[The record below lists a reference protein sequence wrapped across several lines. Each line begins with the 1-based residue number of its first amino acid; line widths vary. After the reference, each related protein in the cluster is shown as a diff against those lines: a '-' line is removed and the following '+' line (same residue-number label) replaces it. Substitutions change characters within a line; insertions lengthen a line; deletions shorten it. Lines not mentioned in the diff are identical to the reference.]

1 MASLFEPA
9 VCRHRKKPGTH
20 MDSILNTSVNLQS
33 TSVEPLACAT
43 IRKIMAVPPT
53 WTNVALVAAG
63 VKHCLDLAIDAMPS
77 LQLQLSAAM
86 ENLDKFAEKANEP
99 ATPWAIGM
107 WGLHT
112 AYPAWTMFASV
123 RQLPSQDVALAMGYL
138 SAQAYLAGERI
149 DTNTVVELKR
159 ALNHRVAREITEGEL
174 EAVVSRVRARA
185 FKRLE
190 RISVAKLAGAPLGR
204 ISQRVNVLGCL
215 AARLGYKFGSGDASF
230 ATSKQLTPL
239 DLHSAIRQLL
249 AKLESGC
256 SNSLQTLLSFCIG
269 LPWHLCRDVQIT
281 YGDRPQAEVVWIDAG
296 SGLIFT
302 DLSETLKTL
311 GAATHRSHLETS
323 LLLVRP
329 LPQSIAE
336 LLQATV
342 ARNPLIQR
350 VSDFET
356 SRSTSRRKLNMPR
369 LHWSDSLAQMLASA
383 PAAALKA
390 TGRKDLAA
398 LCTLGFGLITKADLH
413 YLVFKNDEIF
423 QACDDFYRAIGMG
436 PAIEPKLGSET
447 HFGSR
452 RTPDEQWIKD
462 TFEAAAKDI
471 KANRCGRRYTL
482 NSLCRHH
489 NSFAQYI
496 YLLLQFVSGAR
507 HTKHATF
514 SAMTW
519 QPEGSFGLIEDK
531 PVGKY
536 RGLVPLPIPLT
547 IAHQLKLWHAHLYS
561 LARRIEKLQMRNFQD
576 CQARIATILRGDD
589 INLLFTIN
597 EDGIALP
604 IAAKK
609 VFVGRL
615 KDMNP
620 DFARHYW
627 PGKLMQL
634 QLSFEDAQV
643 FLRHE
648 QRGLSRDVFA
658 EPQWHVLQRLATGI
672 DQGLRQLGIHAQ
684 VGLCKE
690 VA

>member
-1 MASLFEPA
+1 MESP
-9 VCRHRKKPGTH
+9 
-20 MDSILNTSVNLQS
+20 LNTSVNPQS
-33 TSVEPLACAT
+33 TSVEPPACAT
-43 IRKIMAVPPT
+43 LRKIMAVPPT

-63 VKHCLDLAIDAMPS
+63 VKYCLDLAIDAMPS
-77 LQLQLSAAM
+77 LQLELSAAI
-86 ENLDKFAEKANEP
+86 ESLDRLAEKANEP
-99 ATPWAIGM
+99 GTPWAVGM

-123 RQLPSQDVALAMGYL
+123 RQTDNQDVALAMGYL

-149 DTNTVVELKR
+149 DTNAVVELKR
-159 ALNHRVAREITEGEL
+159 ALKQRVAKEITEAEL
-174 EAVVSRVRARA
+174 DEVVSRTRARA
-185 FKRLE
+185 FKRLQ
-190 RISVAKLAGAPLGR
+190 RVVVAKAKGTPQGR
-204 ISQRVNVLGCL
+204 ISQRVNVLSCL

-239 DLHSAIRQLL
+239 DLHSAIQQLL
-249 AKLESGC
+249 TRLESGC
-256 SNSLQTLLSFCIG
+256 SDSLQKLLSFCVG
-269 LPWHLCRDVQIT
+269 LPWHLSRDVQIT
-281 YGDRPQAEVVWIDAG
+281 YGDRPQAEVVWIDAE

-311 GAATHRSHLETS
+311 GSATHRSHVEAS

-329 LPQSIAE
+329 LPKYIAE
-336 LLQATV
+336 LLKEAAQQ
-342 ARNPLIQR
+342 NPLIQK
-350 VSDFET
+350 VGDFET
-356 SRSTSRRKLNMPR
+356 SRITSRRKLNMPR
-369 LHWSDSLAQMLASA
+369 LHWADSLAQMLATA

-398 LCTLGFGLITKADLH
+398 LCTLGFGLITKPDLH
-413 YLVFKNDEIF
+413 YLVFKNQEIF
-423 QACDDFYRAIGMG
+423 RACDEFYRSIGLG
-436 PAIEPKLGSET
+436 QAIEHEPGSDT

-452 RTPDEQWIKD
+452 RTPNEQWIKD
-462 TFEAAAKDI
+462 TFQAAAEDI
-471 KANRCGRRYTL
+471 KTNHCGRRYTL
-482 NSLCRHH
+482 RSLCRHH

-496 YLLLQFVSGAR
+496 YLLLQFASGAR

-519 QPEGSFGLIEDK
+519 RPEGSFGLIQDK
-531 PVGKY
+531 QVGKD

-547 IAHQLKLWHAHLYS
+547 IAHQLSLWHAHLYS
-561 LARRIEKLQMRNFQD
+561 FALRIEKLQMHNFQD
-576 CQARIATILRGDD
+576 CQARIAAILRGDEID
-589 INLLFTIN
+589 LLFTIN
-597 EDGIALP
+597 EQGVALP
-604 IAAKK
+604 ITAKN
-609 VFVGRL
+609 VFVESLR
-615 KDMNP
+615 DMNP
-620 DFARHYW
+620 DFGRHYW